1 MGKQDLY
8 DDQLLFASIAEGNEK
23 AFRILFV
30 RYKTSVYAYAY
41 KWAKSHD
48 TAEEITQEV
57 FISLWLNRDKLSLV
71 QKPAAYIY
79 RITSNKVYDFLR
91 SSLAHDRILAE
102 IRKRQDSGYT
112 NNAEDRMNAK
122 ESEQLILQAV
132 RELSPQKQQIYR
144 LNKLEGKTPIEIAE
158 ELHLSASTVRSHL
171 SDALRYI
178 STYLKNASLLA
189 GFVIINLFR

>member
-1 MGKQDLY
+1 
-8 DDQLLFASIAEGNEK
+8 
-23 AFRILFV
+23 
-30 RYKTSVYAYAY
+30 
-41 KWAKSHD
+41 
-48 TAEEITQEV
+48 
-57 FISLWLNRDKLSLV
+57 
-71 QKPAAYIY
+71 
-79 RITSNKVYDFLR
+79 
-91 SSLAHDRILAE
+91 
-102 IRKRQDSGYT
+102 
-112 NNAEDRMNAK
+112 MNAK